1 MIEYHDREWGVP
13 RHDDRWVFD
22 VTYTRFIRPDLSME
36 VFYQY
41 EKRNSNDIDK
51 LFTSNVFGLT
61 FTFDKWDW

>member
-1 MIEYHDREWGVP
+1 MP

-22 VTYTRFIRPDLSME
+22 VTYERLLRPDLSMAI
-36 VFYQY
+36 FYQY

-51 LFTSNVFGLT
+51 LFTSNQFGLT